1 MVNVLQVLCH
11 LTIQY
16 RLDISVMLHVRLLVV
31 PLFKQQKLPSINT
44 SLLEQAALGSKGQ
57 FPFLERAVSSVRE
70 VS

>member
-1 MVNVLQVLCH
+1 
-11 LTIQY
+11 
-16 RLDISVMLHVRLLVV
+16 MLHVRPLVV

-44 SLLEQAALGSKGQ
+44 SLLEQAALESKGQ